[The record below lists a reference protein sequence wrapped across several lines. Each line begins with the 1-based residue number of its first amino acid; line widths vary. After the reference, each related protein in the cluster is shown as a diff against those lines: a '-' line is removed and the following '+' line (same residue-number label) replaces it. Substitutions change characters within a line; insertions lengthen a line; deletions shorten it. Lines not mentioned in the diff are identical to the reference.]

1 MDRRSGSRSTATRPD
16 ARTVLA
22 PALAAALAVAVS
34 VLSVVAAAALPASGP
49 RITVTADTMDVD
61 TVTRTVAAT
70 GHVRV
75 TDGTVTGTA
84 SKATLYHAQGRG
96 ILVGNARIT
105 APQGVLVGG
114 EITFTYTTRTVTRI
128 VSRGDA
134 GLEMSIGRLSGGT
147 ITVTPPSDSV
157 VAEENVT
164 FLSPPDVVAT
174 ARRLSFDRGRGRAVL
189 DGGARLQNR
198 DGFIQGERIEGVDRL
213 ERASVTGGV
222 IGRYR
227 DIDARSQTAE
237 YDAKEK
243 KIVFIGDA
251 EVTQAGRR
259 LFTER
264 VTVWYAAGRIVAEGA
279 TRVRIEP
286 TP

>member
-1 MDRRSGSRSTATRPD
+1 M
-16 ARTVLA
+16 V
-22 PALAAALAVAVS
+22 
-34 VLSVVAAAALPASGP
+34 
-49 RITVTADTMDVD
+49 VD
-61 TVTRTVAAT
+61 TVTRTVSAT

-114 EITFTYTTRTVTRI
+114 EITFTYTTRIVTRI
-128 VSRGDA
+128 LSRGDA
-134 GLEMSIGRLSGGT
+134 GLEMSIGRLSAGT
-147 ITVTPPSDSV
+147 ITVMPPSDSV
-157 VAEENVT
+157 VAEEHAT

-174 ARRLSFDRGRGRAVL
+174 ARRLWFDRGRGRAVL

-227 DIDARSQTAE
+227 DIDARSQAAE

>member
-1 MDRRSGSRSTATRPD
+1 MA
-16 ARTVLA
+16 AFLAMVLTS
-22 PALAAALAVAVS
+22 LT
-34 VLSVVAAAALPASGP
+34 VVAASSAPASSPSPGSAP
-49 RITVTADTMDVD
+49 GLHITVTADTMDVD
-61 TVTRTVAAT
+61 AATRTVTAT

-84 SKATLYHAQGRG
+84 LKAVLYHGQGRG
-96 ILVGNARIT
+96 TLIGNARVS

-114 EITFTYTTRTVTRI
+114 EIAFTYTARAVTRI
-128 VSRGDA
+128 TSRGDA
-134 GLEMSIGRLSGGT
+134 GLEMGIGRLSGAT
-147 ITVTPPSDSV
+147 ITVTPANDAV
-157 VAEENVT
+157 VAEENAT
-164 FLSPPDVVAT
+164 FLAPPDVVAT
-174 ARRLSFDRGRGRAVL
+174 GRRLSFDRGRGRAVL

-198 DGFIQGERIEGVDRL
+198 EGFIQGERIEGTDRL
-213 ERASVTGGV
+213 ERATVSGSVV
-222 IGRYR
+222 GRFR

-237 YDAKEK
+237 YDGKEK

-251 EVTQAGRR
+251 EISQLGRR

-264 VTVWYAAGRIVAEGA
+264 VTVWYAAGRILAEGT

>member
-1 MDRRSGSRSTATRPD
+1 M
-16 ARTVLA
+16 VVA
-22 PALAAALAVAVS
+22 PALAAVLAVTVS
-34 VLSVVAAAALPASGP
+34 ALSVVAAPSVSPSSPPASGL

-61 TVTRTVAAT
+61 TVTRTVTAT

-105 APQGVLVGG
+105 TPQGVLVGG
-114 EITFTYTTRTVTRI
+114 EITFAYTTRIVTRI

-134 GLEMSIGRLSGGT
+134 GLEMNIGRLSAGT

-157 VAEENVT
+157 VGEEHAT

-174 ARRLSFDRGRGRAVL
+174 ARTLSFDRGRGRAVL

-198 DGFIQGERIEGVDRL
+198 DGFIQGERIEGMDRL

-222 IGRYR
+222 ISRYR

-259 LFTER
+259 VFTER

-279 TRVRIEP
+279 TRMRIEP